1 MCQVV
6 FMEIMESNM
15 SLKYTSEI
23 SNTVYKLHHSVHEAH
38 LKEECISK
46 KLKCSGFKLWKVALS
61 RLLMKA
67 LRH

>member
-6 FMEIMESNM
+6 FMKIMESNM

-46 KLKCSGFKLWKVALS
+46 KFKCSGFKLWKVALS